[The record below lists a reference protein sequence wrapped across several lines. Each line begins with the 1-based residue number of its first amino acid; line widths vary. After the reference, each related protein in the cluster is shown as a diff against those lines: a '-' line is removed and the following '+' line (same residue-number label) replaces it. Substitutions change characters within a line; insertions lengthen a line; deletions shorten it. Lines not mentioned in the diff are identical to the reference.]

1 MSVLMAICCGRGGVG
16 ERARE
21 EGEGGE
27 ERCSSR
33 TFCTEVGVW

>member
-16 ERARE
+16 ERGRE

-27 ERCSSR
+27 ERC